1 MKLSGDKLCPHCG
14 ARQTIFK
21 PLIKPLNTWHC
32 PACGGQLYSPPH
44 RSFIAVLACALVQF
58 PLMLISDALTWRL
71 AVILIVWGGF
81 GSLFGQLALDVR
93 VSGPPAQE
101 D

>member
-1 MKLSGDKLCPHCG
+1 MKLNGDKSCPHCG

-21 PLIKPLNTWHC
+21 PLIKLFNTWHC

-44 RSFIAVLACALVQF
+44 RSFIAVMACALIQF
-58 PLMLISDALTWRL
+58 PLMLVSGALAWRL
-71 AVILIVWGGF
+71 AVILIVWGGL
-81 GSLFGQLALDVR
+81 GSLFGHLALDVHD
-93 VSGPPAQE
+93 SEPPAQE